1 MTRPPKRLAIY
12 AHYDPSDRIKPYV
25 THSLERLRADTERII
40 FVSTSR
46 LSSAEKERVRPFC
59 DTVMERENTGF
70 DFAMWQGA
78 LHAIDYAAYDEVVL
92 ANSSVIGPLQPLAPI
107 FARMSQSK
115 SDFWGMTESA
125 AYALHLQSY
134 FLVFRSR
141 LLRSEPFAAFWRSVL
156 PYRDKMQVIR
166 SYEIGLTRFFAEQGF
181 RYDALVR
188 AIDFGRKLRRGRLPN
203 EPLGALPRARRTFD
217 AWRWRNK
224 ELNPTH
230 LYPLELVEL
239 GVPFVK
245 CIHFRDNPRRLP
257 MERLFEALERRGYP
271 RSLLAGDARC

>member
-1 MTRPPKRLAIY
+1 MTRPKRLAIY
-12 AHYDPSDRIKPYV
+12 AHFDRRDRVEPYV
-25 THSLERLRADTERII
+25 THALERLRSDCERMI
-40 FVSTSR
+40 FVSTSA
-46 LSSAEKERVRPFC
+46 LPATETDRVRPFC

-78 LHAIDYAAYDEVVL
+78 LASIDYSAYDEVVL
-92 ANSSVIGPLQPLAPI
+92 ANSSVVGPLEPLAPI
-107 FARMSQSK
+107 FARMSQSDC
-115 SDFWGMTESA
+115 DFWGMTESA

-141 LLRSEPFAAFWRSVL
+141 LLRSDAFAAFWRSVL

-166 SYEIGLTRFFAEQGF
+166 SYEIGLTQFFAEQGF

-188 AIDFGRKLRRGRLPN
+188 AIDFARKLRRGRLPN

-217 AWRWRNK
+217 AWRWRHK

-245 CIHFRDNPRRLP
+245 CIHFRDNPRRLQLD
-257 MERLFEALERRGYP
+257 RLFDALERRGYP
-271 RSLLAGDARC
+271 RELAMIRP